1 MYLTRNEYDKGV
13 NTFNPAG
20 RLIQVEY
27 ATSATQLGSTS
38 IGIQTRDGVV
48 LVAEKILVSPL
59 LVPTSV
65 EKISEI
71 DFHIGCAMAGLIA
84 DSKTLVNH
92 ARVDSQN
99 YRFTYD
105 EPISVESVVQ
115 GICDLALRFGEDRDD
130 EDSMSRPFGVSLLVG
145 GIDET
150 GPTLYHTDPSGTY
163 LKYLAK
169 AIGGGYEGAQSH
181 LEREYHKSMTLEEAK
196 ILALQ
201 VLRQVMEEKL
211 TSKNVE
217 IGIIK
222 TEDKKFRFLSVDE
235 IQQLID
241 ILPPSENEI

>member
-1 MYLTRNEYDKGV
+1 MYLTRSEYDKGV

-27 ATSATQLGSTS
+27 ATTATQLGSTS

-48 LVAEKILVSPL
+48 LVAEKILVSSL

-71 DFHIGCAMAGLIA
+71 DFHIGCSMAGLIA

-130 EDSMSRPFGVSLLVG
+130 EDSMSRPFGVSLLIG
-145 GIDET
+145 GIDEN
-150 GPTLYHTDPSGTY
+150 GPVLFHTDPAGTY
-163 LKYLAK
+163 LQYLAK
-169 AIGGGYEGAQSH
+169 AIGGGHEGAQTH
-181 LEREYHKSMTLEEAK
+181 LEKEYHKSMTMEEAK
-196 ILALQ
+196 ILALH
-201 VLRQVMEEKL
+201 VLRQMMEEKI

-217 IGIIK
+217 VAIIS
-222 TEDKKFRFLSVDE
+222 TEDKKFKCLSVEE